1 MDKEDR
7 KDSTMSSSPGL
18 TIDKAA
24 FLLLRVKRVF
34 RKKKQQRKEKSSA
47 VTEEAAHGND
57 VKVFRKRPPPLVR
70 SRTLPAIVVPG
81 LNILQAQ
88 IESKYKEDD
97 YVGCSNKSHSFS
109 CNNYLGNAEW
119 PLNCH
124 RLSSPDPSAGFMDD
138 LKISSPRHSNAGF
151 STKFSKFLV
160 HRQDEGS
167 ISMGSERRHSW
178 ERDAEDDDF
187 DTANLPRSASI
198 DSIVETKHCVSLVR
212 RLPSPLLHRC
222 PASPPPRPHSPNTT
236 RRVKSRRA
244 VASLFAAVEHGY
256 VEKTKSILESSEVD
270 VNSVN
275 SDGLS
280 PLDVAVLSNNKPLVK
295 VLVTYGAQEGR
306 KFYSAD
312 DMRNHLYHLL
322 HEAERRVQELGSSLR
337 LNIESDGSSLSSSSS
352 NIPSI
357 TVGDSGSGGGS
368 GSGGSQN
375 KTYSIWE
382 RRAKGLKRMLMG
394 FEQIRPPDPPATVN
408 VEVTSVSSLMVYFQ
422 ESESKNSSVT
432 TKFRVQWSTDKDFC
446 SLCGHYEVAD
456 TRQMRYHI
464 NNLRKGQSYYVRVAS
479 GNIKGY
485 SAYKLSTPLFIVP
498 SSWQD
503 VTDKDIR
510 FSSGMKETFDDV
522 FGNVVVQH
530 PYLKSNVELYGQGG
544 ELLVNQQRRK
554 KTTIKQLFTAASK
567 FQKHLRR
574 GVYLSCLLYHED
586 KVLVTNEDFLPVI
599 EVDETYPKK
608 IHNDFHWFFKV
619 VFSWSDLKWL
629 KTDMEKSQNSGAVFR
644 IKLLQAAAH
653 MQTALS
659 IQELGKLY
667 HKLVRDAE
675 GTIVISVINYIHS
688 PKSVSVL
695 NLRWLPLAKL
705 TKRTNI
711 VNVAESNV
719 ADILMSSIPDQITYH
734 QVSSIKLPRGLYLSY
749 LKMRSSV
756 DSLQVLVPSRA
767 PNIPPHCKIRDNPHV
782 TAEEWEWLV
791 KKENL
796 RESLTNATHQQ
807 RLFIEQIAV
816 TARRLFTY
824 MEVPEEDAANH
835 RLYDA
840 EVIEVSKDVSLIMVV
855 PPVEA
860 ACSMPGQRELL
871 LQRSDLLPLTV
882 QVFEMVHFGTY
893 QLDLISTYSRLSC
906 IIEMDIDLAQHSL
919 RKAFSSSE
927 LSSAKS
933 KLSELENLHTQLN
946 TSWKRGRWL
955 LDAIS
960 FARDRLSLSPTN
972 MRHLLN
978 VHPKR
983 TLPSN
988 ESHCYLQP
996 PDPKTAK
1003 SRGSWPGVGVGRH
1016 LGRMPNEISRSEQ
1029 HLTCDT
1035 LQNTQ
1040 PSMKLPT
1047 KPPSPVE
1054 VIATDS
1060 ESGIDV
1066 VTTSRSEDTL
1076 TKLTDDQTAQKYDQS
1091 TPLTAENSSS
1101 GSLHSVSLDELLTPP
1116 KVADIE
1122 EEKDDDGIRVPVP
1135 SSAVLQVH
1143 AAYNT
1148 GLDNLNVNFKFQVNS
1163 KTTARELVELFIKQT
1178 NMSALLKGRE
1188 PVVYTEEDTSNF
1200 CLVSVIGARER
1211 CLRDDFKPV
1220 QLQSPWNS
1228 GRLYVRRKS
1237 NVLAAIE
1244 CDSKQSSSYV

>member
-1 MDKEDR
+1 
-7 KDSTMSSSPGL
+7 
-18 TIDKAA
+18 
-24 FLLLRVKRVF
+24 
-34 RKKKQQRKEKSSA
+34 
-47 VTEEAAHGND
+47 
-57 VKVFRKRPPPLVR
+57 
-70 SRTLPAIVVPG
+70 
-81 LNILQAQ
+81 
-88 IESKYKEDD
+88 
-97 YVGCSNKSHSFS
+97 
-109 CNNYLGNAEW
+109 
-119 PLNCH
+119 
-124 RLSSPDPSAGFMDD
+124 
-138 LKISSPRHSNAGF
+138 
-151 STKFSKFLV
+151 
-160 HRQDEGS
+160 
-167 ISMGSERRHSW
+167 
-178 ERDAEDDDF
+178 
-187 DTANLPRSASI
+187 
-198 DSIVETKHCVSLVR
+198 
-212 RLPSPLLHRC
+212 
-222 PASPPPRPHSPNTT
+222 
-236 RRVKSRRA
+236 
-244 VASLFAAVEHGY
+244 
-256 VEKTKSILESSEVD
+256 
-270 VNSVN
+270 
-275 SDGLS
+275 
-280 PLDVAVLSNNKPLVK
+280 
-295 VLVTYGAQEGR
+295 
-306 KFYSAD
+306 
-312 DMRNHLYHLL
+312 
-322 HEAERRVQELGSSLR
+322 
-337 LNIESDGSSLSSSSS
+337 
-352 NIPSI
+352 
-357 TVGDSGSGGGS
+357 
-368 GSGGSQN
+368 
-375 KTYSIWE
+375 
-382 RRAKGLKRMLMG
+382 
-394 FEQIRPPDPPATVN
+394 
-408 VEVTSVSSLMVYFQ
+408 
-422 ESESKNSSVT
+422 
-432 TKFRVQWSTDKDFC
+432 
-446 SLCGHYEVAD
+446 
-456 TRQMRYHI
+456 
-464 NNLRKGQSYYVRVAS
+464 
-479 GNIKGY
+479 
-485 SAYKLSTPLFIVP
+485 
-498 SSWQD
+498 
-503 VTDKDIR
+503 
-510 FSSGMKETFDDV
+510 
-522 FGNVVVQH
+522 
-530 PYLKSNVELYGQGG
+530 
-544 ELLVNQQRRK
+544 
-554 KTTIKQLFTAASK
+554 
-567 FQKHLRR
+567 
-574 GVYLSCLLYHED
+574 
-586 KVLVTNEDFLPVI
+586 
-599 EVDETYPKK
+599 
-608 IHNDFHWFFKV
+608 
-619 VFSWSDLKWL
+619 
-629 KTDMEKSQNSGAVFR
+629 
-644 IKLLQAAAH
+644 
-653 MQTALS
+653 
-659 IQELGKLY
+659 
-667 HKLVRDAE
+667 
-675 GTIVISVINYIHS
+675 
-688 PKSVSVL
+688 
-695 NLRWLPLAKL
+695 
-705 TKRTNI
+705 
-711 VNVAESNV
+711 
-719 ADILMSSIPDQITYH
+719 
-734 QVSSIKLPRGLYLSY
+734 
-749 LKMRSSV
+749 
-756 DSLQVLVPSRA
+756 
-767 PNIPPHCKIRDNPHV
+767 
-782 TAEEWEWLV
+782 
-791 KKENL
+791 
-796 RESLTNATHQQ
+796 
-807 RLFIEQIAV
+807 
-816 TARRLFTY
+816 

-906 IIEMDIDLAQHSL
+906 IIEMDMDLAQHSL